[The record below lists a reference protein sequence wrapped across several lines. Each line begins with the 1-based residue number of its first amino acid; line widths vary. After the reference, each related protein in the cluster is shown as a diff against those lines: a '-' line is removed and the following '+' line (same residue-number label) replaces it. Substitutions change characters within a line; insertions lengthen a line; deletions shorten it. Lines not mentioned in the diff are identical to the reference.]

1 MIPKALPV
9 AALLLL
15 GCAPESVRLS
25 GAETRGITDSP
36 RTVPAAATPVR
47 DGTQMELV
55 AADGTVLTGLLTLE
69 QQPVV
74 VPIMATGQPLVGGG
88 IDLVGN
94 ISNAPP
100 PSQDGVAMGPSQVMA
115 CRFRL
120 LNPPRGL
127 DGGGTGRCEGAGRRV
142 DFLF

>member
-1 MIPKALPV
+1 MTPRLIVLAATLV
-9 AALLLL
+9 A
-15 GCAPESVRLS
+15 GCAPESTRLS
-25 GAETRGITDSP
+25 GAETRGLTDSP
-36 RTVPAAATPVR
+36 RTVPAAATPVQG
-47 DGTQMELV
+47 GTQMELV
-55 AADGTVLTGLLTLE
+55 AADGTVLTGLLATE

-88 IDLVGN
+88 TDLVGN
-94 ISNAPP
+94 IADTS
-100 PSQDGVAMGPSQVMA
+100 GVSVMG

-127 DGGGTGRCEGAGRRV
+127 DGGGTGRCEGGGRRV